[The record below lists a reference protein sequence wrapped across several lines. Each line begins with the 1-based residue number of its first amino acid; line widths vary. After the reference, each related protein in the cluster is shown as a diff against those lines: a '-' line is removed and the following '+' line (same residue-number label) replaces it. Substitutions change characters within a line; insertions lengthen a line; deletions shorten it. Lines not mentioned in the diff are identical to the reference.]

1 MEAKKSKKADL
12 ESKRIL
18 FFEVG
23 LTVSIL
29 LAILAFEWK
38 SPAGINTS
46 LIAELGN
53 NNGTIELPP
62 ITTDP
67 KEMVKPEPPKVVI
80 SEKIIV
86 VDNNVEPNYNTDI
99 FEEPK
104 DAYVPP
110 VIRIE
115 EKEVDE
121 PYVSVEEMPT
131 FDKGDANHFRNTY
144 VIPNIRYPQEA
155 IDNGV
160 IGVALVEFVVERDG
174 RVTNV
179 KVLNKIDKSLE
190 REAIRVVSSSPRWEP
205 GINNGVKVRVKFVI
219 PIKFVLNN

>member
-86 VDNNVEPNYNTDI
+86 VDNNVEPNYNTYI

-115 EKEVDE
+115 
-121 PYVSVEEMPT
+121 
-131 FDKGDANHFRNTY
+131 
-144 VIPNIRYPQEA
+144 
-155 IDNGV
+155 
-160 IGVALVEFVVERDG
+160 
-174 RVTNV
+174 
-179 KVLNKIDKSLE
+179 
-190 REAIRVVSSSPRWEP
+190 
-205 GINNGVKVRVKFVI
+205 
-219 PIKFVLNN
+219 